1 MISLT
6 YSLAVIPPIV
16 LHSSSGRVAQS
27 KLQEGKNG
35 GVVLECSKSEVRT
48 SLRNSR
54 TCNLS
59 LLMLVKG
66 FEEKGCAVISAM
78 CRLSDLVSSKLKLI
92 TSVRILS

>member
-35 GVVLECSKSEVRT
+35 GVVLECSKSG
-48 SLRNSR
+48 SPDQP
-54 TCNLS
+54 
-59 LLMLVKG
+59 
-66 FEEKGCAVISAM
+66 EELQDM
-78 CRLSDLVSSKLKLI
+78 
-92 TSVRILS
+92 